1 MLTHYLKKANEI
13 LSDLIETTRN
23 DIEDIKNAKHDN
35 IFSRTKT
42 KDELVKSFENHKSLI
57 DNEIAKMVQAAPEG
71 SLETILSH
79 DQQELLDD
87 MRNRLKSLQKENRH
101 FATMV
106 IAVSEFYTSLINR
119 LIPTEQVGYEN
130 HKAKRAS
137 YLHLKG

>member
-1 MLTHYLKKANEI
+1 MLTHYLQKANEI

-42 KDELVKSFENHKSLI
+42 KEELVKSFENHKSLI

-71 SLETILSH
+71 GLETILSTE
-79 DQQELLDD
+79 QQELLDN
-87 MRNRLKSLQKENRH
+87 MRTRLKELQDENRH

-106 IAVSEFYTSLINR
+106 IAVSEFYSSLINR
-119 LIPTEQVGYEN
+119 LIPTEQVGYES

-137 YLHLKG
+137 YLHIKG